1 MERWR
6 RRSAKKVCAGL
17 TSLRCNYDSQET
29 KAHVSSGGRGVNKQT
44 RTHKQTRALINL
56 LYFSITETMWEF
68 IPPLSCLP
76 LLSLL
81 TVGGAELQW
90 ACDLLLLC
98 CRRRI
103 RGVLAAESIW
113 PPPQPRTS
121 SACVR
126 VHVRKMKNTKHKQKR
141 KCICRNSSET
151 VNSLC
156 QSLQASS

>member
-81 TVGGAELQW
+81 TIGGAELQW

-113 PPPQPRTS
+113 PPPQAPHLLS
-121 SACVR
+121 VCACSREENEKYKAQTEAKVYL
-126 VHVRKMKNTKHKQKR
+126 QKLV
-141 KCICRNSSET
+141 RNS
-151 VNSLC
+151 
-156 QSLQASS
+156 